1 MIMQKNYWD
10 ILRVNKLC
18 VWAVFLFFIAGIS
31 SLYAQSSPTISWQT
45 DTTKIRLGE
54 QINLSIEVS
63 APRKDIVAFPEIK
76 PSTDSIEVLGHGA
89 IDTSY
94 KKERATYKTTYRI
107 TSFDEGKYRIP
118 PIQVKAGEDVLTTDP
133 FEIEVLTVPVDTLQQ
148 ARYGI
153 KDIRTDRY
161 TFVEV
166 LQKYWWIPVALL
178 VLALIIWE
186 IIRLVRRER
195 IKRMAPELLLSP
207 YERAKFRLNRLDES
221 GYIEKDMVKEYYV
234 GLTDVIRLYLD
245 EEFDMPAPESTS
257 SEILAEIKKLHLTHE
272 QYYQM
277 REFLT
282 DADLVKFAKMFP
294 SPDDNKRYRLFIEA
308 IIDTLR
314 PVQAEESLTQKP
326 KEDDTE

>member
-18 VWAVFLFFIAGIS
+18 VWAVFLFFITWIS

-76 PSTDSIEVLGHGA
+76 PSTDSIEVLGHGE

>member
-1 MIMQKNYWD
+1 MQKNYWD
-10 ILRVNKLC
+10 ISGANKLY
-18 VWAVFLFFIAGIS
+18 VWAVFLSFMIGIPM
-31 SLYAQSSPTISWQT
+31 LHAQNSPTISWQT

-54 QINLSIEVS
+54 QINLSIEVT

-76 PSTDSIEVLGHGA
+76 PSTDSIEVLGHGK
-89 IDTSY
+89 IDTTY
-94 KKERATYKTTYRI
+94 KKERAIYKTTYRI
-107 TSFDEGKYRIP
+107 TSFDEGKYHIP
-118 PIQVKAGEDVLTTDP
+118 PIQVKAGEDIITTDP
-133 FEIEVLTVPVDTLQQ
+133 FEIEVLTVPVDTLLQ

-161 TFVEV
+161 TFTEV
-166 LQKYWWIPVALL
+166 LQQYWWIPLVLIVLALL
-178 VLALIIWE
+178 VWE
-186 IIRLVRRER
+186 IIRVIRKER

-207 YERAKFRLNRLDES
+207 YERAKFRLNRLDEA

-245 EEFDMPAPESTS
+245 EEFDLPAPESTS

-272 QYYQM
+272 QYHQM

-294 SPDDNKRYRLFIEA
+294 SPDDNNRYRMFIEA
-308 IIDTLR
+308 IIDSLR
-314 PVQAEESLTQKP
+314 PAPAEESLTQKP
-326 KEDDTE
+326 KENGTE